1 MSPPQQKACPCIF
14 LKDIQPFSS
23 LLLWVMWADTLE
35 KCDLQEILP
44 TTELIIKNLPYSVLP
59 MTRKYSSFLINAYGR
74 TCSENKLSLV
84 IAERILQKHLTVTPF
99 WEFAFSYL
107 LLAWY
112 DGERGNVILPKVQ
125 AFLMLHYN
133 HKEIEMK

>member
-1 MSPPQQKACPCIF
+1 MSYVGWHTRKVWFTRDIAYHWVNNQK
-14 LKDIQPFSS
+14 ST
-23 LLLWVMWADTLE
+23 LLST
-35 KCDLQEILP
+35 
-44 TTELIIKNLPYSVLP
+44 S
-59 MTRKYSSFLINAYGR
+59 MTRKYSSFLINAYGT

-84 IAERILQKHLTVTPF
+84 IAERILQKHLTVTSF

-107 LLAWY
+107 PLAWY